1 MIKNRSAMPKNF
13 VRRNFDYWM
22 RSNRHRFRHQPF
34 IAKNRRGYFTFHF
47 QGITH
52 VISGHISKHGFFE
65 IRVVFQRIFWD
76 IIMEF
81 DVHPCTTRNGQ
92 YFCRSCQFG
101 YEDGATDQ
109 PPALYSSREELWAKH
124 SFEPFLQWTEINFRP
139 ENRLCLGQVDDRS
152 GTWAAIKHKE
162 DIDPDKWDY
171 VLPVVGNPA

>member
-1 MIKNRSAMPKNF
+1 M
-13 VRRNFDYWM
+13 
-22 RSNRHRFRHQPF
+22 
-34 IAKNRRGYFTFHF
+34 
-47 QGITH
+47 
-52 VISGHISKHGFFE
+52 
-65 IRVVFQRIFWD
+65 
-76 IIMEF
+76 
-81 DVHPCTTRNGQ
+81 
-92 YFCRSCQFG
+92 